1 MIETKLKPEK
11 PEFSGVFSKE
21 YLMNTFVNNEESVK
35 SLLAVLL
42 ERTAGQV
49 EGMADLVENRNWDE
63 MYRVAHMIRGSV
75 TTLSGM
81 ELGQAAGRIE
91 NAYKQ
96 NNHEEMAAG
105 FPLVVEAFQQ
115 FKAAAEE
122 YIRL

>member
-1 MIETKLKPEK
+1 MMETKPKPER
-11 PEFSGVFSKE
+11 PEFSGVFNKE
-21 YLMNTFVNNEESVK
+21 YLLNTFENNEKSVK

-49 EGMADLVENRNWDE
+49 EGMADLIENRNWAE
-63 MYRVAHMIRGSV
+63 MNRVAHIIRGSV

-91 NAYKQ
+91 NAYRQ
-96 NNHEEMAAG
+96 NNPEEMAAG
-105 FPLVVEAFQQ
+105 FPLVVEAFQR

-122 YIRL
+122 YIQP